1 MCSHSFRWQHNK
13 RGGTTEN
20 LTDWR
25 LQHHTPSTDYV
36 IVLRGELTVVT
47 PPAAFD
53 VVDGRGSY
61 GKVEE
66 TVARAGDVVV
76 QRGCMHA

>member
-1 MCSHSFRWQHNK
+1 MPWAFSFQH
-13 RGGTTEN
+13 RTT
-20 LTDWR
+20 
-25 LQHHTPSTDYV
+25 STDYA
-36 IVLRGELTVVT
+36 IVLQGELTVAT

-53 VVDGRGSY
+53 VVEGKGSY